1 MEVIGRKILIK
12 MPKNEAVLR
21 RLVLERPT
29 FSWQF
34 RNDSKLFW
42 KSNYRNNHPRTTRH
56 KPQPNYVKPK
66 TRQKR
71 GVGSKNQYQTPKKVP
86 PYDIPNY
93 RTCPEEYKMKLFGHQ
108 CDQVLLRTGI
118 GRLT

>member
-1 MEVIGRKILIK
+1 

-29 FSWQF
+29 CSWQF

-66 TRQKR
+66 TRQNEVLVLKTNTKR
-71 GVGSKNQYQTPKKVP
+71 LKKSPLMTSPTTVPAPKSTK
-86 PYDIPNY
+86 
-93 RTCPEEYKMKLFGHQ
+93 
-108 CDQVLLRTGI
+108 
-118 GRLT
+118 